1 MWIERIAVLEEVV
14 IPGDL
19 GAYILVLGQE
29 VPISGQE
36 ASNMERR
43 FPCSGRKYLQWAC
56 MRNRVRTEAPR
67 RARILR
73 GLQMSQRIDQKIISL
88 QGQVKAKETS
98 ILA

>member
-43 FPCSGRKYLQWAC
+43 FPYSGRKYLQ
-56 MRNRVRTEAPR
+56 
-67 RARILR
+67 
-73 GLQMSQRIDQKIISL
+73 
-88 QGQVKAKETS
+88 
-98 ILA
+98 